1 MRRTNCLVVALL
13 VAMGWPGSAASA
25 QSDLERKVKS
35 AFILNFAKFITWPD
49 SAFNTARQAL
59 RVCADSSDTVNSL
72 AQVMQGKTVGQR
84 PLEVTQLPA
93 DDCQIIYATGPEA
106 AQSQQYLSARTSPG
120 VLTVY
125 ETPQALDGGVIRFFV
140 QDRKVRFEIDRDEAA
155 AANLSISS
163 KLLRVA
169 TIRGGE

>member
-1 MRRTNCLVVALL
+1 MRSLGVVAVL
-13 VAMGWPGSAASA
+13 VMLPIMWGGVASAA
-25 QSDLERKVKS
+25 QSELERKVKS

-49 SAFNTARQAL
+49 AVFETPTQAI
-59 RVCADSSDTVNSL
+59 RVCTDSVESADVLS
-72 AQVMQGKTVGQR
+72 QVVQGKTVGRR
-84 PLEVTQLPA
+84 PLEVAQLPA
-93 DDCQIIYATGPEA
+93 PNCQIVYATGLESA
-106 AQSQQYLSARTSPG
+106 RSQQYLQTYTAPG

-125 ETPQALDGGVIRFFV
+125 ETPQALDEGVIRFFV
-140 QDRKVRFEIDRDEAA
+140 QERKVRFEIDRDEAA